1 MFSKLF
7 TISFLFAFFVM
18 AVNCISYPSNGLR
31 GRAGQDARGDIQAE
45 GGPSINI
52 NPVNNANSESGANP
66 STSQDAR
73 INHG

>member
-45 GGPSINI
+45 GGPSINNI
-52 NPVNNANSESGANP
+52 KMQSGI
-66 STSQDAR
+66 SLLFKS
-73 INHG
+73 